1 MYFVLKVAGS
11 ALVTIGSLLA
21 GRKVKMQYKKR
32 CEILKQM
39 QEALKYADDTIAI
52 ENTLLDNVLRDC
64 GEKFFKKEK
73 GKDVWTCAA
82 ENLKTEFGS
91 FENAWDKACNEFF
104 EDEVC
109 LNEKDKECI
118 RNIGKAIGIANT
130 QRQTAH
136 VTAGLQRL
144 QTLEKEANAAETKEG
159 NNAVKIALAI
169 AAVVIIVLF

>member
-1 MYFVLKVAGS
+1 MYIILKVMGS
-11 ALVTIGSLLA
+11 GLVAAGSLLA

-32 CEILKQM
+32 CDILKQM
-39 QEALKYADDTIAI
+39 QEALKHADDRIAI

-91 FENAWDKACNEFF
+91 FENAWDKACKEYF
-104 EDEVC
+104 EEEVC
-109 LNEKDKECI
+109 LNEKDMECI
-118 RNIGKAIGIANT
+118 NNIGKAIGILNT

-136 VTAGLQRL
+136 VTACLQGLQA
-144 QTLEKEANAAETKEG
+144 LEKEANTAETKEG
-159 NNAVKIALAI
+159 KNAVKIALAI
-169 AAVVIIVLF
+169 AAVVIILLF

>member
-1 MYFVLKVAGS
+1 MYIILKVMGS
-11 ALVTIGSLLA
+11 GLIAIGSLMA
-21 GRKVKMQYKKR
+21 GKKVKKQYKKR
-32 CEILKQM
+32 RDILKQM

-91 FENAWDKACNEFF
+91 FENAWDKACKEYF
-104 EDEVC
+104 EDETC
-109 LNEKDKECI
+109 LDGKDKECMS
-118 RNIGKAIGIANT
+118 NIGKAIGIANT

-136 VTAGLQRL
+136 VTATLQRL
-144 QTLEKEANAAETKEG
+144 QELEKEALNAESKEG

-169 AAVVIIVLF
+169 AVSVIIVLF